1 MHYQFKFIK
10 ACSAIV
16 VALCLLLLAQPALAF
31 SDTKTH
37 WANAC
42 IDQLESQKLVSGY
55 PDGRFQPNSTITR
68 AEFAVLMLNS
78 FPKAEVKRPAIAF
91 KDVPSNYWAYKAI
104 RDAYQREFFSGYP
117 DGTFQPSQPI
127 LRVQALAVLANAANL
142 IVPEQPEQTLQRYF
156 DDAQQIPNYA
166 KGAIAAATN
175 GRIAVNYPNVRQ
187 LKPNQSSTRGEVTAF
202 LCQSL
207 QLARTIPSQY
217 IAGDNKLFAI
227 EPEMGG
233 IDLFSNGL
241 AVALVN
247 RKYGYID
254 KTGKLAIA
262 PQYENA
268 WSFSEGLAAVQVG
281 EKWGYID
288 TKGNLVI
295 QPQFTSVDAF
305 SEGLAKV
312 SVDNRVGFIDK
323 TGKLVIANNFDYSFG
338 FSEGL
343 AVVWVDQQESYID
356 KTGKLLMPLE
366 THRLGSLGSFS
377 EGLATIKIDGKYGFI
392 DKTGKIVIEPQ
403 FEEAKPFSEGLAA
416 VKVRGS
422 QYSQWGYIDKTG
434 KLVIEPK
441 FFNVQRFSEGLA
453 GVLLDNQ
460 WGFIDKTGSVVVPSK
475 FSGPMSFDGNA
486 VEPFSGG
493 LAMVRI
499 GERAG
504 FIDKTGNFVIQ
515 PQFLNATSF
524 VEGLARVNVGGK
536 WVREVGGYDSTA
548 SPVFSAKFKGGKWG
562 YISNPVR

>member
-1 MHYQFKFIK
+1 MHYQFKLIK
-10 ACSAIV
+10 TCSPIV
-16 VALCLLLLAQPALAF
+16 VALCLLLAQPALAF
-31 SDTKTH
+31 SDTKSH

-42 IDQLESQKLVSGY
+42 IDQLESQKLVTGY

-68 AEFAVLMLNS
+68 AEFAVLMLNA
-78 FPKAEVKRPAIAF
+78 FPKAEVKRAAIAF

-127 LRVQALAVLANAANL
+127 LRVQAIAVLANAANL
-142 IVPEQPEQTLQRYF
+142 SVPEQPEQTLQRYF

-166 KGAIAAATN
+166 KSAIAAATN
-175 GRIAVNYPNVRQ
+175 GRIAINYPNVRQ

-207 QLARTIPSQY
+207 QLARTIPTQY

-233 IDLFSNGL
+233 IGPFSNGL

-247 RKYGYID
+247 GKYGYID

-262 PQYENA
+262 PQYKNA
-268 WSFSEGLAAVQVG
+268 GSFSEGLAAVQVG

-288 TKGNLVI
+288 TKGNLII
-295 QPQFTSVDAF
+295 QPQFTSADSF

-312 SVDNRVGFIDK
+312 RLDNQLGFIDK
-323 TGKLVIANNFDYSFG
+323 TGKLLVVNNFENSYG
-338 FSEGL
+338 FSEGV
-343 AVVWVDQQESYID
+343 AVVWVNQQWSYID
-356 KTGKLLMPLE
+356 KNGKLLMPLQP
-366 THRLGSLGSFS
+366 HALGSFS
-377 EGLATIKIDGKYGFI
+377 EGLADISVNGKYGFI
-392 DKTGKIVIEPQ
+392 DKAGKIIIEPQ
-403 FEEAKPFSEGLAA
+403 FEEVRPFSEGLAA
-416 VKVRGS
+416 VKMRVS
-422 QYSQWGYIDKTG
+422 EYSSQWGYIDKTG
-434 KLVIEPK
+434 KVIVEPK
-441 FFNVQRFSEGLA
+441 FFKAQRFSEGLA

-475 FSGPMSFDGNA
+475 FSGPMSFYGDA

-493 LAMVRI
+493 LAMVRM
-499 GERAG
+499 EEKVG
-504 FIDKTGNFVIQ
+504 FIDKTGKFVIQ

-524 VEGLARVNVGGK
+524 VEGLARVNVGGR

-548 SPVFSAKFKGGKWG
+548 SPVFSAKFEGGKWA

>member
-1 MHYQFKFIK
+1 MHYQFKLIK
-10 ACSAIV
+10 TCSTIV
-16 VALCLLLLAQPALAF
+16 VALCLLLAQPALAF
-31 SDTKTH
+31 SDTKSH

-78 FPKAEVKRPAIAF
+78 FPKAEVKRQAIAF

-127 LRVQALAVLANAANL
+127 PRVQAIAVLANAANL
-142 IVPEQPEQTLQRYF
+142 SVPEQPEQTLQRYF

-166 KGAIAAATN
+166 KSAIAAATN

-207 QLARTIPSQY
+207 QLARTIPTQY

-233 IDLFSNGL
+233 IGPFSNGL

-247 RKYGYID
+247 GKYGYID

-262 PQYENA
+262 PQYKNA
-268 WSFSEGLAAVQVG
+268 ESFSEGLAAVQVG

-288 TKGNLVI
+288 TKGNLII
-295 QPQFTSVDAF
+295 QPQFTSADSF

-312 SVDNRVGFIDK
+312 RLDNQLGFIDK
-323 TGKLVIANNFDYSFG
+323 TGKLLVANNFENSYG
-338 FSEGL
+338 FSEGV
-343 AVVWVDQQESYID
+343 AVVWVNQQWGYID
-356 KTGKLLMPLE
+356 KTGKLLMPLQP
-366 THRLGSLGSFS
+366 HALGSFS
-377 EGLATIKIDGKYGFI
+377 EGLADISVNGKYGFI
-392 DKTGKIVIEPQ
+392 DKAGKIIIESQ
-403 FEEAKPFSEGLAA
+403 FEEVRPFSEGLAA
-416 VKVRGS
+416 VKMRVS
-422 QYSQWGYIDKTG
+422 ESSSQWGYIDKTG
-434 KLVIEPK
+434 KVIIEPK
-441 FFNVQRFSEGLA
+441 FFKAQRFSEGLA

-460 WGFIDKTGSVVVPSK
+460 WGFIDKTGSVIVPSK
-475 FSGPMSFDGNA
+475 FSGPMSFYGDA

-493 LAMVRI
+493 LAMVRM
-499 GERAG
+499 GEKVG
-504 FIDKTGNFVIQ
+504 FIDKTGKFVIQ

-524 VEGLARVNVGGK
+524 VEGLARVNVGGR

-548 SPVFSAKFKGGKWG
+548 SPVFSAKFEGGKWG